1 MFWGAL
7 VCLLILSQGLTVK
20 PAGFKLSLYFSLA
33 SHLQL
38 SWMLA
43 SAIPGSAFGKQTYL
57 SYTLLHGSH
66 HPLSNPTALIFS
78 STSTYT
84 QEREKQMHSHK
95 CVECDALLIAIEWIL
110 VWSEFQRVKFQTTGE
125 QWIGCQ
131 AHGILFALLNA
142 LWTLTN
148 LQMLVLWDWWYSLQG
163 YRKEERRLWK
173 HTGE

>member
-131 AHGILFALLNA
+131 A
-142 LWTLTN
+142 
-148 LQMLVLWDWWYSLQG
+148 QWYSF
-163 YRKEERRLWK
+163 RIIKC
-173 HTGE
+173 TVDIN

>member
-1 MFWGAL
+1 MPNRVPRVLCFLWILSSWKSHILQSIPDPVSLTFCLVIFIWEFSLRMEWMSHINLSIWWGFSKWFCTGCHLKLWYQTCCYVQLAKKKSQCLAMFWGAL

-43 SAIPGSAFGKQTYL
+43 STIPGSAFGKQTYL

-78 STSTYT
+78 STST
-84 QEREKQMHSHK
+84 
-95 CVECDALLIAIEWIL
+95 
-110 VWSEFQRVKFQTTGE
+110 
-125 QWIGCQ
+125 
-131 AHGILFALLNA
+131 
-142 LWTLTN
+142 
-148 LQMLVLWDWWYSLQG
+148 
-163 YRKEERRLWK
+163 
-173 HTGE
+173 